1 MEAKEIR
8 EELLALLNSQGMPN
22 SKITEI
28 MDSLTIKN
36 VQMIDITAK
45 QIVRIRKRIQALE
58 VIAYIGVLW
67 YVGYLFIKWF
77 GY

>member
-45 QIVRIRKRIQALE
+45 QIVRIGKRIQALE
-58 VIAYIGVLW
+58 VIAYIGVLVVW
-67 YVGYLFIKWF
+67 LLSLA
-77 GY
+77 